1 MNKVEEIVK
10 NKENYKFRSGICAL
24 TLDEVDEIRKAELK
38 DFDNYT
44 SMWDEEDDISEYE
57 GKERSDFET
66 LERYLLLS
74 LNSGYLKA
82 FKAVTYK
89 KGDRVKIKNIYG
101 TILDG
106 PYKRAKTGGTVYLVQ
121 TQDGNNKWVKDYD
134 LK

>member
-1 MNKVEEIVK
+1 MNKAEEIVK
-10 NKENYKFRSGICAL
+10 NKENYKFRSGICTL

-44 SMWDEEDDISEYE
+44 SVWDEEDDISEYA

-66 LERYLLLS
+66 LEQYLLHS

-82 FKAVTYK
+82 FKDITYK
-89 KGDRVKIKNIYG
+89 KGDMVKVKNIYG
-101 TILDG
+101 SIIIDG

-121 TQDGNNKWVKDYD
+121 TQDGNKWVKDYD

>member
-10 NKENYKFRSGICAL
+10 NKENYKFRSGICTL

-44 SMWDEEDDISEYE
+44 SMWDEEDDISEYA

-66 LERYLLLS
+66 LERYLFHS

-82 FKAVTYK
+82 FKDIIYK
-89 KGDRVKIKNIYG
+89 KGERVKVKNIYG

-121 TQDGNNKWVKDYD
+121 TQDENKWVKDYD